1 MATPIDWAK
10 GKWNAF
16 LGRDP
21 TTKVNDFFRS
31 GNVYTQRP
39 DRFHYRTTSAKAVVA
54 KIYNRIA
61 LDVAS
66 VSIVHAKTDAD
77 GNFMEMVKSSL
88 NECLSLSAN
97 LDQTGTAFIKDAV
110 QSMFDEGVVALVP
123 IVTNYDPTGR
133 SDSYD
138 IENMRVGRIMAWYP
152 AAVDVEVYNEKT
164 GQHQV
169 INLPKKAVAIVEN
182 PFYSVMN
189 EPNSTLQS
197 LLRTIRK
204 LDAWN
209 DQNASGKL
217 DLIIQLPYVIKSEQR
232 RREADKR
239 RKDLE
244 DQMTG
249 SQLGIGYI
257 DGTEKVVQLNRS
269 LENNLW
275 TQVKELTTQLYN
287 ELGLTEGVIDGSA
300 DEQASINYYYHTISP
315 ICSALC
321 DEMKRKFLSKT
332 ARTQGQSILF
342 FRDPFKL
349 VPVAQLAD
357 IGDKFRRNE
366 IMTSN
371 ELRSKL
377 GLKPIQTED
386 ADSLRNPNLNKSAE
400 ELQAEQG
407 TEEVDPNMVDET
419 GEVADPN
426 TQEEYPEEQSSDPDQ
441 QYADDFVDQLINGGG
456 NNG

>member
-1 MATPIDWAK
+1 MATPIEWAK

-21 TTKVNDFFRS
+21 TEKINNFFRS

-61 LDVAS
+61 LDVAA

-77 GNFMEMVKSSL
+77 GNYLETVKSGL
-88 NECLSLSAN
+88 NECLTLSAN
-97 LDQTGTAFIKDAV
+97 IDQTGMAFIKDAV

-123 IVTNYDPTGR
+123 IITNYDPTGR

-138 IENMRVGRIMAWYP
+138 IENMRVGRIVAWYP
-152 AAVDVEVYNEKT
+152 AAVDVEVYNETT

-169 INLPKKAVAIVEN
+169 INLPKKAVAIIEN

-232 RREADKR
+232 RKEADKR

-315 ICSALC
+315 ICSAIC

-386 ADSLRNPNLNKSAE
+386 AESLRNPNLNKSAE
-400 ELQAEQG
+400 EVAAEEG
-407 TEEVDPNMVDET
+407 VMDDPNAVDDSMTE
-419 GEVADPN
+419 DPN
-426 TQEEYPEEQSSDPDQ
+426 TMQQEEPEDNEDEDQ
-441 QYADDFVDQLINGGG
+441 QYADDFVNQLINGGA